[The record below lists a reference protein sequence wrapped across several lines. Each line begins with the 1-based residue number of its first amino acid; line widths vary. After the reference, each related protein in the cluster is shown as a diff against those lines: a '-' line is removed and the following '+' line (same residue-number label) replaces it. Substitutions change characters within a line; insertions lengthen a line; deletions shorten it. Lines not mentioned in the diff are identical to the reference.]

1 MPRSRN
7 RVVLTLR
14 IILILAAIAMMSSML
29 WAWMVQVRTTNVTQV
44 GFEPLRDHNG
54 YIQIELLRQHPSDEL
69 FDGELFLYY
78 PRYQNPP
85 TQITIT
91 RNASGRFASSVIE
104 SSLVPWSNGKAFP
117 KPIPLGLPTPGMSH
131 RQFPFDSPD
140 FEFTLN
146 FNPPIRPSVVRVVNR
161 TDTFIPLSKTLKASW
176 NDPGNL
182 TISIQFTRNPFV
194 KTAVI
199 ILGLGAAIFGIFLA
213 FLKTLE
219 SLATAT
225 ASYFL
230 SLWSLRGIVDRTIL
244 SFPTYL
250 DMWLLALAAMVLLIV
265 SWRIIDFWSERRAD
279 AA

>member
-1 MPRSRN
+1 MPRHRN
-7 RVVLTLR
+7 KVVLTLR
-14 IILILAAIAMMSSML
+14 VILILAAIAMMSSML
-29 WAWMVQVRTTNVTQV
+29 WAWSVQLRTNNVSQV
-44 GFEPLRDHNG
+44 EFEPLRDHNG
-54 YIQIELLRQHPSDEL
+54 YIQIDLLRQHPSDEL

-78 PRYQNPP
+78 PEYQNPP
-85 TQITIT
+85 PQITIT

-104 SSLVPWSNGKAFP
+104 SSLVSWSKGKAFP
-117 KPIPLGLPTPGMSH
+117 KRVPLALSAAGMSH
-131 RQFPFDSPD
+131 RPFPFDSPD

-146 FNPPIRPSVVRVVNR
+146 FNPSIRPSVVRVMNR
-161 TDTFIPLSKTLKASW
+161 TDTFMPSSKTLKASW

-182 TISIQFTRNPFV
+182 TISVQFTRNPFV

-199 ILGLGAAIFGIFLA
+199 ILGLGAAILGIFLG

-265 SWRIIDFWSERRAD
+265 SWRVIDFWSERRAG

>member
-1 MPRSRN
+1 
-7 RVVLTLR
+7 
-14 IILILAAIAMMSSML
+14 
-29 WAWMVQVRTTNVTQV
+29 
-44 GFEPLRDHNG
+44 
-54 YIQIELLRQHPSDEL
+54 
-69 FDGELFLYY
+69 
-78 PRYQNPP
+78 
-85 TQITIT
+85 
-91 RNASGRFASSVIE
+91 
-104 SSLVPWSNGKAFP
+104 
-117 KPIPLGLPTPGMSH
+117 MSH

-146 FNPPIRPSVVRVVNR
+146 FNPPIRPSVVRFVNR
-161 TDTFIPLSKTLKASW
+161 TDTFLPLSKTLKVSW

-194 KTAVI
+194 KTAVV
-199 ILGLGAAIFGIFLA
+199 ILGFGAAIFGIFLG
-213 FLKTLE
+213 FLKSVE

-265 SWRIIDFWSERRAD
+265 SWRVIDFWSKGKAG

>member
-1 MPRSRN
+1 MPRRRN
-7 RVVLTLR
+7 KVVLTLR
-14 IILILAAIAMMSSML
+14 IILILAAVAMMSSML
-29 WAWMVQVRTTNVTQV
+29 WAWRVQLRTTNVSQV
-44 GFEPLRDHNG
+44 GLGPFRDHNG
-54 YIQIELLRQHPSDEL
+54 YIQIDLLRQHPSDEL

-78 PRYQNPP
+78 PEYQNPP
-85 TQITIT
+85 AHIIIS

-104 SSLVPWSNGKAFP
+104 SSLVPWSKGKAFS
-117 KPIPLGLPTPGMSH
+117 KQVPLVLRTPGMSH
-131 RQFPFDSPD
+131 RQFSFDSPD

-146 FNPPIRPSVVRVVNR
+146 FNPPIRPSVVRFVNR
-161 TDTFIPLSKTLKASW
+161 TDTFLPLSKTLKASW

-182 TISIQFTRNPFV
+182 PISIQVTRNPFV

-199 ILGLGAAIFGIFLA
+199 ILGLGAAIFDIFLG

-230 SLWSLRGIVDRTIL
+230 SLWSLRGIVHRTIL

-250 DMWLLALAAMVLLIV
+250 DMWLLALAAMLLLIV
-265 SWRIIDFWSERRAD
+265 SWRVIDFWSERRAG

>member
-1 MPRSRN
+1 
-7 RVVLTLR
+7 
-14 IILILAAIAMMSSML
+14 
-29 WAWMVQVRTTNVTQV
+29 
-44 GFEPLRDHNG
+44 
-54 YIQIELLRQHPSDEL
+54 
-69 FDGELFLYY
+69 
-78 PRYQNPP
+78 
-85 TQITIT
+85 
-91 RNASGRFASSVIE
+91 
-104 SSLVPWSNGKAFP
+104 
-117 KPIPLGLPTPGMSH
+117 MSH

-161 TDTFIPLSKTLKASW
+161 TDTFMPLSKTLKASW

-199 ILGLGAAIFGIFLA
+199 ILGLGAAIFGIFLG

-265 SWRIIDFWSERRAD
+265 SWRVIDFWNERRAG

>member
-1 MPRSRN
+1 MPRRRN
-7 RVVLTLR
+7 KIVLTLR
-14 IILILAAIAMMSSML
+14 LILILAAIAMMSSML
-29 WAWMVQVRTTNVTQV
+29 WAWRVQLRTTNVSRI

-54 YIQIELLRQHPSDEL
+54 YIQIDLLRQHPSDEL

-78 PRYQNPP
+78 PEYQNPP
-85 TQITIT
+85 AQITIT
-91 RNASGRFASSVIE
+91 RNASGRFATSVIE
-104 SSLVPWSNGKAFP
+104 SSLVPWSKGKAFP
-117 KPIPLGLPTPGMSH
+117 KQVSLGLPTPGMSH

-161 TDTFIPLSKTLKASW
+161 TDTFMPLSKTLKASW

-182 TISIQFTRNPFV
+182 TISIQVTRNPLV

-199 ILGLGAAIFGIFLA
+199 ILGLGAAIFGIFLG

-225 ASYFL
+225 RPIFSRYGR
-230 SLWSLRGIVDRTIL
+230 SE
-244 SFPTYL
+244 
-250 DMWLLALAAMVLLIV
+250 V
-265 SWRIIDFWSERRAD
+265 SWIIRSSVFLRIWICGYWHLQRSFYWLFLGE
-279 AA
+279 

>member
-1 MPRSRN
+1 MPRHRN
-7 RVVLTLR
+7 KVVLSLR
-14 IILILAAIAMMSSML
+14 IILIAVAVAIISSML
-29 WAWMVQVRTTNVTQV
+29 WAWRVQVRTTNVAQV
-44 GFEPLRDHNG
+44 GFGPLRDHNG
-54 YIQIELLRQHPSDEL
+54 YIQVDLLRQHPTDEL

-78 PRYQNPP
+78 PEYQNPP
-85 TQITIT
+85 AQITIN

-104 SSLVPWSNGKAFP
+104 SSLVPWSKGKAFP
-117 KPIPLGLPTPGMSH
+117 KQIPLGLPTPGLSH
-131 RQFPFDSPD
+131 RQFPFDSPYFD
-140 FEFTLN
+140 FTLN
-146 FNPPIRPSVVRVVNR
+146 FNPPIRPSVVRFVNR
-161 TDTFIPLSKTLKASW
+161 TDTFLPVSGTLQASW

-182 TISIQFTRNPFV
+182 TIRIQFIRNPFV
-194 KTAVI
+194 KTAVV
-199 ILGLGAAIFGIFLA
+199 ILGIGATAFGILLV

-265 SWRIIDFWSERRAD
+265 SWRVVDFWSERRAG

>member
-1 MPRSRN
+1 MPRRRN
-7 RVVLTLR
+7 KVVLTLR
-14 IILILAAIAMMSSML
+14 IILLLAAIAVMSSMF
-29 WAWMVQVRTTNVTQV
+29 WAWRVQVRTPNVSQV
-44 GFEPLRDHNG
+44 VFEPLGDHNG
-54 YIQIELLRQHPSDEL
+54 YIQIDLLRQHPSDEL

-78 PRYQNPP
+78 PEYQNPSA
-85 TQITIT
+85 QITIT
-91 RNASGRFASSVIE
+91 RNACGRFASSVME
-104 SSLVPWSNGKAFP
+104 SSLVPWSKGKAFP
-117 KPIPLGLPTPGMSH
+117 KQVPLGLPTPGVSH
-131 RQFPFDSPD
+131 RQFPFDSPH

-146 FNPPIRPSVVRVVNR
+146 FNPPIRPSVVRFVNR
-161 TDTFIPLSKTLKASW
+161 TDTFLPLSKTLKASW
-176 NDPGNL
+176 NEPGNL

-194 KTAVI
+194 KTAVV
-199 ILGLGAAIFGIFLA
+199 ILGLSAATFGIFLS

-265 SWRIIDFWSERRAD
+265 SWRVIDFWSERRAG